1 MGFFPLVTLK
11 SKQNI
16 RCALV
21 NLTRLSAFCFSNRTI
36 LNIPQSEKLGVSLR
50 FSDTANTG
58 SLSLIWENYYYDWPC
73 RFWLTCFA
81 TVLTATRCFFRTH
94 LYAKMLL
101 KKKQSLCF
109 LYPCTSRQCSTVG
122 LFCPCFQRGDALL
135 ACAAR
140 CHPNRWKERIL
151 LGQNLLR
158 VPFTQL
164 CRELKSMFQEL
175 ILNIRWGIARNFR
188 KTVTEKF

>member
-11 SKQNI
+11 SKQNM

-21 NLTRLSAFCFSNRTI
+21 NLTRLSAFCFSNWTI
-36 LNIPQSEKLGVSLR
+36 LIIPQSEKLGVSLR
-50 FSDTANTG
+50 FFDTANTG
-58 SLSLIWENYYYDWPC
+58 NLSLIRENYYYDWPC
-73 RFWLTCFA
+73 RFWLTHFI
-81 TVLTATRCFFRTH
+81 TFWQLRDVFSDVF

-109 LYPCTSRQCSTVG
+109 LSPYTSRQCSTVG